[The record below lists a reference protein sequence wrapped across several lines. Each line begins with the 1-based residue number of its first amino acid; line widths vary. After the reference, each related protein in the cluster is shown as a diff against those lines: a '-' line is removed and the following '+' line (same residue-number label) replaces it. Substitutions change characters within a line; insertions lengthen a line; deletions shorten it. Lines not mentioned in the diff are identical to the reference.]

1 MPDELTLGML
11 TTYEL
16 RDRKRALDQALRD
29 CGPDGFKRAALE
41 QRLAAVIAEQQ
52 ERAHSAWPGAL

>member
-1 MPDELTLGML
+1 VEDLKLGVL

-16 RDRKRALDQALRD
+16 RDRRRELDHALQDSGL
-29 CGPDGFKRAALE
+29 DGQQRAALE

-52 ERAHSAWPGAL
+52 ERATSPWAGA

>member
-1 MPDELTLGML
+1 MADEMRLGTL

-16 RDRKRALDQALRD
+16 RDRRRALDQALHEP
-29 CGPDGFKRAALE
+29 GLDGQKRAALQ

-52 ERAHSAWPGAL
+52 ERARSPWGEV

>member
-1 MPDELTLGML
+1 MADELTLGML

-29 CGPDGFKRAALE
+29 CGLDGPKRVTLE
-41 QRLAAVIAEQQ
+41 QRLAAVVAEQQ
-52 ERAHSAWPGAL
+52 ERSRFEWPGA